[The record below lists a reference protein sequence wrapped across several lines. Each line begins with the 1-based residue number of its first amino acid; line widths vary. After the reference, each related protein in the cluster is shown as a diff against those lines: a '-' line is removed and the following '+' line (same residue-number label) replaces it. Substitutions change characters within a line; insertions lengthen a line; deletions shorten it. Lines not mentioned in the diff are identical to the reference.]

1 MPVSKQS
8 NGWTDVA
15 GMAISLVLIAAIVVG
30 LALFF
35 DFTNGFH
42 DASSVVATVIASGAL
57 DIRKAIMFAA
67 TFTLLGALVGGS
79 AVIYT
84 VQKIILIEPGHT
96 LLVTLLTGLIGATIW
111 NMFTWKVGM
120 PSSST
125 HALIGSLVGAAIVSQ
140 GIYQVQWGF
149 TAVMGPDHH
158 ISGVLKVLIALLISP
173 PIGFGMAFALQK
185 GITFS
190 LRNKTRRANK
200 WLKRLQWGT
209 VALLA
214 YSQGAND
221 TQKHMGVIMLAL
233 LSAGLV
239 SGTDVPF
246 AIRIVTGVIMLM
258 GYLGGGWTIMKTLGQ
273 KIYRLE
279 PIHSLSSQVSSATA
293 VLTSTLLGGPISTTQ
308 VVGSSVLGVGAGD
321 RVRMVS
327 WRVGEEMLLS
337 WFITIPANRIYN
349 LTGQ

>member
-1 MPVSKQS
+1 MAVSL
-8 NGWTDVA
+8 
-15 GMAISLVLIAAIVVG
+15 IIIAALVVG

-42 DASSVVATVIASGAL
+42 DASSVVATVIASGAM
-57 DIRKAIMFAA
+57 DIKKAVAFAA
-67 TFTLLGALVGGS
+67 TCTFMGALIGGS

-84 VQKIILIEPGHT
+84 VQKIILIDPGHT

-125 HALIGSLVGAAIVSQ
+125 HALIGSLIGAAIVSQ

-149 TAVMGPDHH
+149 TAIMGPEPH
-158 ISGVLKVLIALLISP
+158 ITGVTKVLIALLISP
-173 PIGFGMAFALQK
+173 PIGFGLAFALQK
-185 GITFS
+185 GITFM
-190 LRNKTRRANK
+190 LRNKTRKANK
-200 WLKRLQWGT
+200 WIKRFQIGT

-233 LSAGLV
+233 MSAGLV
-239 SGTDVPF
+239 SISGTDVPI
-246 AIRIVTGVIMLM
+246 ALRVVTGVIMLL

-273 KIYRLE
+273 RIYRLE

-293 VLTSTLLGGPISTTQ
+293 VLTSTVLGGPISTTQ

-337 WFITIPANRIYN
+337 WFITIPATMGVAAALYPLIEFIF
-349 LTGQ
+349 